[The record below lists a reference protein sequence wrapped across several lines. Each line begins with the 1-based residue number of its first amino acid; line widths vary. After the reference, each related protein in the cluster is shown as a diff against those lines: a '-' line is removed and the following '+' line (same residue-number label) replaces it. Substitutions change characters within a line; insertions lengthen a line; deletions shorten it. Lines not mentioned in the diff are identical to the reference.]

1 MKYDDIINLPRPVSK
16 KHKPM
21 ARIDRAAQFAPFKA
35 LVGLDDEVDEAARLV
50 DARIELDENE
60 KELLNEK
67 LLIIAEN
74 ISDRPLVRIT
84 YFVPDSRKEGGRY
97 VTDNASVKKLDT
109 IKKTIIFT
117 DGRTVHM
124 NDILSVEVG
133 L

>member
-50 DARIELDENE
+50 DERIELDENE

-74 ISDRPLVRIT
+74 ISERPLVRIT

-97 VTDNASVKKLDT
+97 VKDNASVKKLDT

-117 DGRTVHM
+117 DDRTVHM

-133 L
+133 F

>member
-1 MKYDDIINLPRPVSK
+1 M
-16 KHKPM
+16 
-21 ARIDRAAQFAPFKA
+21 
-35 LVGLDDEVDEAARLV
+35 
-50 DARIELDENE
+50 
-60 KELLNEK
+60 
-67 LLIIAEN
+67 
-74 ISDRPLVRIT
+74 RIT

-97 VTDNASVKKLDT
+97 VKDNASVKKLDT